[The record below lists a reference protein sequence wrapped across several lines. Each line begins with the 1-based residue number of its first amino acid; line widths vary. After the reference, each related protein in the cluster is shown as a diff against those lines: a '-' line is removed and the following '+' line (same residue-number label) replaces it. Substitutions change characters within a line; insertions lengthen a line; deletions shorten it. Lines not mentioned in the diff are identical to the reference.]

1 MNALS
6 PDYFSAIRAAESG
19 GDDRAKNPRSSATGR
34 YQFIESTWNGLMKS
48 RPDLGLTP
56 DGRLDPAQQ
65 ERAIQAFTAD
75 NARILERAGIPVNN
89 GTLYA
94 AHFLGAG
101 GAVKALSANPNAPI
115 EAVVGDGVVKANPF
129 LRGKTVADF
138 QGWASSKAGGGSMP
152 SGGPYGGQQNALA
165 DGFQQTQFEPMIPV
179 GPVGMAEGPQRAR
192 QDPQMPTRQEA
203 AMMPLEAFQAPQNA
217 LAAPLPQY
225 DTTRYNTRRL
235 TNGA

>member
-6 PDYFSAIRAAESG
+6 PDYFAAIRAAESG
-19 GDDRAKNPRSSATGR
+19 GDDSARNPRSTATGR

-48 RPDLGLTP
+48 RPDLGLTA

-115 EAVVGDGVVKANPF
+115 EAIVGEGVVKANPF
-129 LRGKTVADF
+129 LRGKTVAEF
-138 QGWASSKAGGGSMP
+138 QGWASSKAGGGAMP
-152 SGGPYGGQQNALA
+152 SGGYGGQNALA
-165 DGFQQTQFEPMIPV
+165 GGYQPQQFEPMIPV
-179 GPVGMAEGPQRAR
+179 GPVGMAEGPQRPA
-192 QDPQMPTRQEA
+192 QDPQMPTRREA

-225 DTTRYNTRRL
+225 TTRRFNTERL
-235 TNGA
+235 MRG